1 MSSNLQN
8 GSEEAIIINKF
19 NLRIIV
25 QTTNQKTNQGLQA
38 FWQQVEQVDL
48 VNQLKLKSISP
59 IRSDSIRT
67 CTLSKL
73 NQEHLNL
80 INHT

>member
-1 MSSNLQN
+1 MSSKLQN

-19 NLRIIV
+19 NMRIIV

-48 VNQLKLKSISP
+48 VNQLKPQSISP

-67 CTLSKL
+67 RTLSKL